1 MSEQYTT
8 GVVVTGKVT
17 GIQDYGAF
25 VALDAETQGL
35 VHISEI
41 TNGYVKDIHD
51 FLKVGDTVEVKV
63 LSIDEEHRKMS
74 LSLKAAKRK
83 QGRIL
88 IPNPSENGFNTLR
101 EKLTEW
107 IEESELTSK
116 RGTHMSV
123 PLLLYL
129 MIYICKYDC
138 MQSYSYVGGEV
149 KTY

>member
-25 VALDAETQGL
+25 VALDSETQGL

-101 EKLTEW
+101 DKLTEW
-107 IEESELTSK
+107 IEESELTK
-116 RGTHMSV
+116 
-123 PLLLYL
+123 
-129 MIYICKYDC
+129 
-138 MQSYSYVGGEV
+138 
-149 KTY
+149 

>member
-1 MSEQYTT
+1 MCFDIYNCREYGKRLGVFHMSEQYTT
-8 GVVVTGKVT
+8 GELVTGEVT

-107 IEESELTSK
+107 IEESELTK
-116 RGTHMSV
+116 
-123 PLLLYL
+123 
-129 MIYICKYDC
+129 
-138 MQSYSYVGGEV
+138 
-149 KTY
+149 

>member
-1 MSEQYTT
+1 MCRENGKRMGVFHMSEQYTT

-25 VALDAETQGL
+25 VALDGETQGL

-101 EKLTEW
+101 EKLAEW
-107 IEESELTSK
+107 IEESELTK
-116 RGTHMSV
+116 
-123 PLLLYL
+123 
-129 MIYICKYDC
+129 
-138 MQSYSYVGGEV
+138 
-149 KTY
+149 

>member
-1 MSEQYTT
+1 M
-8 GVVVTGKVT
+8 T

-51 FLKVGDTVEVKV
+51 FLKVGDTVSKV

-88 IPNPSENGFNTLR
+88 YRIHLR
-101 EKLTEW
+101 TDLIRCEK
-107 IEESELTSK
+107 S
-116 RGTHMSV
+116 
-123 PLLLYL
+123 
-129 MIYICKYDC
+129 
-138 MQSYSYVGGEV
+138 
-149 KTY
+149 

>member
-63 LSIDEEHRKMS
+63 LSIDEEHRKNEFIVKS
-74 LSLKAAKRK
+74 
-83 QGRIL
+83 G
-88 IPNPSENGFNTLR
+88 
-101 EKLTEW
+101 EKKTRTDSYTES
-107 IEESELTSK
+107 I
-116 RGTHMSV
+116 
-123 PLLLYL
+123 
-129 MIYICKYDC
+129 
-138 MQSYSYVGGEV
+138 
-149 KTY
+149 

>member
-107 IEESELTSK
+107 IEESELKK

>member
-1 MSEQYTT
+1 MSEQYTA
-8 GVVVTGKVT
+8 GVVVKGKVT

-25 VALDAETQGL
+25 VALDEATQGL

-74 LSLKAAKRK
+74 LSLKAAKGK
-83 QGRIL
+83 QGKVL
-88 IPNPSENGFNTLR
+88 VPNPSDKGFNTLR

-107 IEESELTSK
+107 IEESQLSK
-116 RGTHMSV
+116 
-123 PLLLYL
+123 
-129 MIYICKYDC
+129 
-138 MQSYSYVGGEV
+138 
-149 KTY
+149 

>member
-74 LSLKAAKRK
+74 LSLKAAKRNK
-83 QGRIL
+83 EGFLYRTHLKTDL
-88 IPNPSENGFNTLR
+88 IRCEKSWQNGLKSPS
-101 EKLTEW
+101 
-107 IEESELTSK
+107 
-116 RGTHMSV
+116 
-123 PLLLYL
+123 
-129 MIYICKYDC
+129 
-138 MQSYSYVGGEV
+138 
-149 KTY
+149 

>member
-63 LSIDEEHRKMS
+63 LSIDEEHRKNEFIVKK
-74 LSLKAAKRK
+74 LRKEK

-101 EKLTEW
+101 EKLAEW
-107 IEESELTSK
+107 IEESELTK
-116 RGTHMSV
+116 
-123 PLLLYL
+123 
-129 MIYICKYDC
+129 
-138 MQSYSYVGGEV
+138 
-149 KTY
+149 

>member
-1 MSEQYTT
+1 
-8 GVVVTGKVT
+8 
-17 GIQDYGAF
+17 
-25 VALDAETQGL
+25 
-35 VHISEI
+35 
-41 TNGYVKDIHD
+41 
-51 FLKVGDTVEVKV
+51 
-63 LSIDEEHRKMS
+63 MS

-107 IEESELTSK
+107 IEESELKK
-116 RGTHMSV
+116 RNAYERSS
-123 PLLLYL
+123 LLYL

>member
-1 MSEQYTT
+1 MVKRMGVFHMSEQYTT

-74 LSLKAAKRK
+74 LSLKAAKKKNKDGFLYRIHLRK
-83 QGRIL
+83 DL
-88 IPNPSENGFNTLR
+88 IRCE
-101 EKLTEW
+101 EKAN
-107 IEESELTSK
+107 
-116 RGTHMSV
+116 RM
-123 PLLLYL
+123 
-129 MIYICKYDC
+129 D
-138 MQSYSYVGGEV
+138 
-149 KTY
+149 

>member
-8 GVVVTGKVT
+8 GVVVKGKVT

-51 FLKVGDTVEVKV
+51 FLKVGDMVEVKV
-63 LSIDEEHRKMS
+63 LSIDEEHKKMS

-83 QGRIL
+83 QGRI
-88 IPNPSENGFNTLR
+88 IVPKPSDKGFNTLR

-107 IEESELTSK
+107 IEESQLTK
-116 RGTHMSV
+116 
-123 PLLLYL
+123 
-129 MIYICKYDC
+129 
-138 MQSYSYVGGEV
+138 
-149 KTY
+149 

>member
-63 LSIDEEHRKMS
+63 LSIDEEHRKNEFIVKS
-74 LSLKAAKRK
+74 GEKKTRK
-83 QGRIL
+83 D
-88 IPNPSENGFNTLR
+88 SY
-101 EKLTEW
+101 TEP
-107 IEESELTSK
+107 I
-116 RGTHMSV
+116 
-123 PLLLYL
+123 
-129 MIYICKYDC
+129 
-138 MQSYSYVGGEV
+138 
-149 KTY
+149 